1 MRPVALLTDFGL
13 ADPYAGQMRAA
24 LARLAPGATV
34 LDISHQVEPY
44 AVSQAA
50 FFLAA
55 SAPHLP
61 DDAVFVCVVDPEVG
75 SARRILGLR
84 QAGQEFLAP
93 DNGLLSLL
101 LGAPNRH
108 GPQVFDMTREAL
120 TYAAS
125 ATFHG
130 RDVFA
135 PLAARLSA
143 GEKLEDMGA
152 RLDPDELVRQ
162 PWAEPCVRPDGVTV
176 HVLHVDR
183 YGNCLLSL
191 PAEFVAPRPVGTLR
205 LPLGQRRGVQ
215 QVHVYAE
222 LPPGAVGLL
231 AGSQGYFELA
241 ANQASAAKALGLRRG
256 DVLGLLWGPPC

>member
-24 LARLAPGATV
+24 LARLAPGSLV

-44 AVSQAA
+44 AVNQAA

-55 SAPHLP
+55 SAPHVPLY
-61 DDAVFVCVVDPEVG
+61 AVFVCVVDPEVG
-75 SARRILGLR
+75 SSRRIIGAR
-84 QAGQEFLAP
+84 QAGQDFLAP

-108 GPQVFDMTREAL
+108 RPEVFDMTRAAL
-120 TYAAS
+120 KYAAS

-135 PLAARLSA
+135 PLAARLCA
-143 GEKLEDMGA
+143 GEVLEDMGA
-152 RLDPDELVRQ
+152 RLDPADLVRQ
-162 PWAEPCVRPDGVTV
+162 PWAQPSVQAEGVTV

-191 PAEFVAPRPVGTLR
+191 PADFAPPRPVTILR

-215 QVHVYAE
+215 PVHVYAE

-231 AGSQGYFELA
+231 AGSQGYYELA
-241 ANQASAAKALGLRRG
+241 SNQASAAKALGLRRG
-256 DVLGLLWGPPC
+256 DVLGLLWGPPS